1 MIQFYTLQ
9 SGTGREP
16 ANIGEIFRFN
26 KNKTLTFTFQL
37 NKGERSAF
45 RSKLINAWSF
55 PELS

>member
-1 MIQFYTLQ
+1 MIPFYIPQ

-16 ANIGEIFRFN
+16 ANIWEIFRAI
-26 KNKTLTFTFQL
+26 KNKAITFTFQL